1 MVLAALI
8 LTASDQAMSAVMYST
23 VLALLASCWYFGLLI
38 TTARPSTVSV
48 NPLQCAYRAW
58 SLLPITVNKTRPGS
72 SEVQMNRGSKV
83 LGSGKIRVFRTTTPV
98 VLSSSRRLWPF
109 LHAGFSS
116 ASAGRAVIS
125 NANTNATLLI
135 QEVLQRVTRPAAPGA
150 CFAVRRRW
158 GGGVPGSLAPIL
170 LKQIARF
177 RFSLREIRDE
187 PGKLQKP

>member
-1 MVLAALI
+1 
-8 LTASDQAMSAVMYST
+8 
-23 VLALLASCWYFGLLI
+23 
-38 TTARPSTVSV
+38 
-48 NPLQCAYRAW
+48 
-58 SLLPITVNKTRPGS
+58 
-72 SEVQMNRGSKV
+72 MNRGSKM
-83 LGSGKIRVFRTTTPV
+83 LGSGKIRVFRTRTPV

-135 QEVLQRVTRPAAPGA
+135 QEVLQRVTRAAAPGA
-150 CFAVRRRW
+150 CFAVTRRW
-158 GGGVPGSLAPIL
+158 GGGIPGSLAPIL

-187 PGKLQKP
+187 PGKFQKPRSAGAVSGVRGQAARRVLHPHPGRANPRRQTGGLQTPRRVVFGRTAVL